1 MSVFCSAAKNL
12 RRVCDIKD
20 FAGELRPPTLLY
32 GRAEYVRIVAK
43 ESQNGLEDPEDRRS
57 IGGHG
62 NQHVRLRRPQ
72 ISGSDSFTLNL
83 KVDRRE

>member
-1 MSVFCSAAKNL
+1 VQQKN
-12 RRVCDIKD
+12 CDG
-20 FAGELRPPTLLY
+20 FAILKISLANFAFRIY
-32 GRAEYVRIVAK
+32 FMAGRSTSGLFVK

-72 ISGSDSFTLNL
+72 VSGSDSFTLNL